1 MTAFAILAPAHGA
14 PRATRADASDRPTTV
29 ARARGAI
36 APSRPTT
43 ARRRRHVPPHRATET
58 TTLVD
63 SSDDAPSTSAGVTD
77 VRVRTL
83 RDERDIPRVATLCS
97 AVFKETAVPLPKDL
111 ADDDVMRDVAAF
123 FETRYESAM
132 IRDLTGITTRN
143 LREKRRC
150 ENQTRAE
157 YGRTRARATAREL
170 AALQRTRTSVDQL
183 TTAQLREMRARITD
197 EVELELD
204 RERKVPNADYL
215 RRLRSRQW
223 MQLIAD
229 AIVPGGVA
237 TGLVSMP
244 SEYEPPAP
252 GAREIVGSATL
263 QVCVPDAPLPPPFP
277 TRRRYRSYLA
287 NVAVCP
293 EARRVGVASKIIAEA
308 ERVSRAWGYT
318 EMWLHVNVDNPG
330 ARALYEG
337 LGYAIVGED
346 PPWYLDRRYLMVR
359 KFGSSGVVV
368 P

>member
-1 MTAFAILAPAHGA
+1 MPFTAGRVLSTPALPIDGIV
-14 PRATRADASDRPTTV
+14 PRCPR
-29 ARARGAI
+29 
-36 APSRPTT
+36 SRSSHPRT
-43 ARRRRHVPPHRATET
+43 ARRARPARTPPTAPRRPRARCDRVIPPHHRATATARPAYRATEA

-215 RRLRSRQW
+215 RRVRSRQW

-229 AIVPGGVA
+229 AIVPGGRHRVGVHA
-237 TGLVSMP
+237 ERART
-244 SEYEPPAP
+244 PAP
-252 GAREIVGSATL
+252 GAGEIVSATR
-263 QVCVPDAPLPPPFP
+263 QVCVPDAP
-277 TRRRYRSYLA
+277 A
-287 NVAVCP
+287 AAVSHACRTGRTSRTWRVL
-293 EARRVGVASKIIAEA
+293 EARRVGGRAIIAEA
-308 ERVSRAWGYT
+308 DGYRGRGP
-318 EMWLHVNVDNPG
+318 HRDVA
-330 ARALYEG
+330 ARQY
-337 LGYAIVGED
+337 
-346 PPWYLDRRYLMVR
+346 R
-359 KFGSSGVVV
+359 
-368 P
+368 